1 MKAKLYIPLAMLSL
15 MFSCSTE
22 PKGLHLHCYSLDLF
36 DTKLLNTPYDVYL
49 NEQSLL
55 VKDGNDTIYH
65 ISIDSITGPEITSNE
80 HRLTFEN
87 YELHYTNIGKF
98 VSDNSV
104 CSVRYEKTMITGTDT
119 IIGYEFEDASF
130 GRKYQCFRC
139 KEPFSPE
146 QYKEFINWL
155 NSIKDTK

>member
-1 MKAKLYIPLAMLSL
+1 MKAKLYIILSILSL

-22 PKGLHLHCYSLDLF
+22 PKVLHLHCYSLDIF

-49 NEQSLL
+49 NEHSLL

-80 HRLTFEN
+80 HGLTFEE
-87 YELHYTNIGKF
+87 YKLYYTSFGKF

-104 CSVRYEKTMITGTDT
+104 CSVRYEKILITGTDT
-119 IIGYEFEDASF
+119 IIGYEFQDANF
-130 GRKYQCFRC
+130 GRKHHYFKC
-139 KEPFSPE
+139 KKPFTPE
-146 QYKEFINWL
+146 RYKEFINWS
-155 NSIKDTK
+155 NNRKDT